1 MCGKTRGDDARKRL
15 ELANHTLL
23 IGVRFRG
30 VVLDEARAQ
39 AQEGDVVDVETGTA
53 LKVLHALN
61 EKTRAGDEHD
71 GNGDLEDDQRIAHAR
86 SRRPTRQPLRLEHR
100 DDVRLARLIGGEN
113 PEEERRHQ
121 GQEERRTEDDAVE
134 TELEVDSAAHVTG
147 SVVGRQRVAR
157 PRGDEESG
165 GAANQREQDA
175 FRQELPNEPRA
186 AGAQRLPDRNLPAT
200 PGSAR
205 RSNPDTLAHAVSSTR
220 PTVAV
225 NSVAVCA

>member
-1 MCGKTRGDDARKRL
+1 M
-15 ELANHTLL
+15 
-23 IGVRFRG
+23 
-30 VVLDEARAQ
+30 
-39 AQEGDVVDVETGTA
+39 VDVETGTA

-71 GNGDLEDDQRIAHAR
+71 GNGDLEDDQRIAQSR

-186 AGAQRLPDRNLPAT
+186 APSACRTAISLRRLAPRA
-200 PGSAR
+200 

-225 NSVAVCA
+225 SSVAVCA